1 MAGNSFSA
9 ELLISTT
16 KANKEMQAMNGQVQ
30 ALDKSLANLGKTLQA
45 NQSNLDATVKSIG
58 AIVTAS
64 REASKASEE
73 AAKAK
78 LAEARA
84 QAEVS
89 KATNASSIAQATV
102 AQKNSAIA
110 VNQST
115 VAYKQARTEAVEF
128 ANSQRQVKSSTDD
141 MGNSLANQRYLL
153 YDVGA
158 TYRTLGL
165 AAAALP
171 TASIAAASAYEKSF
185 AQVIRVSGETSTTAA
200 TLRDEIKAL
209 GTEIPL
215 SFAELSN
222 IAQIGGQM
230 NIATEGLAGFTETVA
245 KFVATADGAT
255 IESSTQ
261 AFGRLA
267 NLFASDLTGEEQAQ
281 FFERIGSAIS
291 YTADNAVT
299 SEAKIVSMLEKISP
313 IGAQAGMAAEEVVAF
328 ASALSSVGLQ
338 PEISSGFLTRFF
350 GNLNK
355 QVAAGGD
362 SLDAY
367 TKILGTTTQ
376 EFTNLYQSDPTEV
389 VRQLVEALS
398 GLDKV
403 AQTSALGELGI
414 SATRDQRVV
423 QALAGNYHV
432 LEDALRDTNEAFNEG
447 TYLDQSSQGI
457 FNTFS
462 ANLTKLANSLTNLGD
477 TVGSGTLP
485 ILNNLV
491 GALQFLVDGANELI
505 GTSPAVKTFV
515 TTLIG
520 LGSVLGIIFAL
531 RSASAFLTAGLVTLT
546 HVTRQAQGGGLT
558 MSAQLRNLAQAML
571 VNKGATDQAS
581 AAYVKQ
587 VGALRALA
595 TAQSMTAVQAQALGT
610 GMATA
615 GSKSKGF
622 VGGLKGAGGA
632 LLGLAGGPIGIAVTG
647 LIALGGA
654 WLNASM
660 DAKNS
665 AQEMVRAAELGGEAL
680 AKTTAARL
688 AKDKVSLFSEGTNK
702 FFDDNIGKSFQEVA
716 SQIGVGV
723 DDIAEAM
730 AGGKD
735 SVDAYIANLERLKEG
750 APKELGNEYDI
761 IIGKLKTFRDEL
773 ALQETVAEGTKQ
785 AQEGITRSGV
795 DMEAQVDANG
805 DAFSEATEDARN
817 WASELN
823 AAIEAA
829 FGLTNAQAGLEASL
843 ERLGSGLAKDSSIGL
858 GSEGGRANLESFQ
871 SVLSQQAALLQ
882 QSIQAGEISA
892 QQAGQSFQQYAM
904 GLIEQLNAMG
914 VDTSGL
920 LADVDN
926 AIGAVDAKF
935 AEQPATLS
943 VDVDTNSAID
953 SATSALAWLGD
964 YLNSNPQLA
973 TIGLTGEDEVSDKVY
988 NLVSYI
994 SEATGMPF
1002 EAVVDAITNPA
1013 GDETEN
1019 VVKFM
1024 NQAVAGDF
1032 TAYINADTSA
1042 GVQNVQN
1049 FAIYAGNQ
1057 LAEIAAQSSAVAAT
1071 IGGPAGAAVG
1081 AAFGQLQLSVLAAPA
1096 QTIAKA
1102 NKAAAPSFAPLN
1114 RGYNDAAKAA
1124 RDAGRAAGGAGKQA
1138 KKANDNTAKGAK
1150 KASEA
1155 VKEQAKEWDELESQ
1169 ISGYASRVG
1178 TAFGYVTA
1186 RQTGVAEAKDEYYSI
1201 LNGIKE
1207 RLEQQKQTVKD
1218 LRQENKALNAE
1229 RRVQLNEAEKLEKM
1243 AGYADAVGNTERA
1256 KYYRDEAK
1264 ALKESA
1270 KETSNKISANTKEA
1284 DSIEKGI
1291 GNLKGYTKEAIENRK
1306 EVRSLRDASLAV
1318 AEAYAASGASA
1329 KTVASE
1335 TAKWTTKAKDHS
1347 KQLGYNKKDV
1357 EGVTG
1362 STNTYVTALKKVPK
1376 TVSTKLSA
1384 SNNTKS
1390 GVDAAKKSIGS
1401 VPSSKS
1407 TSIKAK
1413 SSGVSAVNREL
1424 TSASKNRNSTISAKF
1439 DSATKNRFRALGSLY
1454 SATGNFGLGA
1464 LFTSASFLNKG
1475 GLAGRDGM
1483 KKFNSGGLVPGTPP
1497 SDPKRDNIMASLD
1510 GNSMAMIRSGEY
1522 IQSQPAVDYYGSD
1535 IMDKLNRQEIPRY
1548 ALGGQLGN
1556 RQSGGGNNIPTVIDL
1571 SSESIQSIARL
1582 VQKDIYLY
1590 ADNVQLAQS
1599 VQRGVDELAQRG
1611 GIF

>member
-1 MAGNSFSA
+1 MANTYSA

-30 ALDKSLANLGKTLQA
+30 ALDKSLANLGKTLAA
-45 NQSNLDATVKSIG
+45 NQSNLDQTVKSIG

-78 LAEARA
+78 LAEAKA

-89 KATNASSIAQATV
+89 KGNNARNIAEATV
-102 AQKNSAIA
+102 AQKNSVVA

-128 ANSQRQVKSSTDD
+128 ANSQRQVKSSTDE

-171 TASIAAASAYEKSF
+171 TASIAAATAYEKSF

-267 NLFASDLTGEEQAQ
+267 NLFANDLTGEEQAQ

-355 QVAAGGD
+355 DVAAGGD
-362 SLDAY
+362 SLNAY
-367 TKILGTTTQ
+367 NKILGTTSG
-376 EFTNLYQSDPTEV
+376 EFVDLYKNDPTEV
-389 VRQLVEALS
+389 VRRLVEAMS
-398 GLDKV
+398 GMDKI

-414 SATRDQRVV
+414 KATRDQRVI

-485 ILNNLV
+485 ILNQLV

-520 LGSVLGIIFAL
+520 LGSVLGVIFAL

-558 MSAQLRNLAQAML
+558 LTAQLGNLSRAMI
-571 VNKGATDQAS
+571 VNKGVSDQTAS
-581 AAYVKQ
+581 SLVRQMGAVKAL
-587 VGALRALA
+587 GA
-595 TAQSMTAVQAQALGT
+595 AQSMTAVQLRALNVQMLSGGT
-610 GMATA
+610 A
-615 GSKSKGF
+615 SKGF
-622 VGGLKGAGGA
+622 VGGIKGAGGA
-632 LLGLAGGPIGIAVTG
+632 LLGLAGGPIGLAVG
-647 LIALGGA
+647 ALVALGGA
-654 WLNASM
+654 WIGSAM
-660 DAKNS
+660 DAK
-665 AQEMVRAAELGGEAL
+665 AAAADMARAAQLGGDALTEVLGREFGEDKIGFFEANNIQLVGKTYGEL
-680 AKTTAARL
+680 ADSVGLSMSSISA
-688 AKDKVSLFSEGTNK
+688 SLSEG
-702 FFDDNIGKSFQEVA
+702 S
-716 SQIGVGV
+716 
-723 DDIAEAM
+723 EAT
-730 AGGKD
+730 
-735 SVDAYIANLERLKEG
+735 SELIERLESEKQHLLDTEG
-750 APKELGNEYDI
+750 QSLRTTTYTMLIEK
-761 IIGKLKTFRDEL
+761 
-773 ALQETVAEGTKQ
+773 LQEYVKGLETSESGASRAEE
-785 AQEGITRSGV
+785 AQDGLTRSGKDLV
-795 DMEAQVDANG
+795 TQYDENG
-805 DAFSEATEDARN
+805 NAITEATEDLTN
-817 WASELN
+817 WTSELN
-823 AAIEAA
+823 NAIEAA

-843 ERLGSGLAKDSSIGL
+843 EKLGAGLSKDNSVGL

-871 SVLSQQAALLQ
+871 SVLAQQAAVLQ
-882 QSIQAGEISA
+882 QSIKAGEISA

-904 GLIEQLNAMG
+904 GLIDQLNAMG

-920 LADVDN
+920 MADVDN
-926 AIGAVDAKF
+926 AIGAVQGTF

-943 VDVDTNSAID
+943 VDVDTNGAID

-964 YLNSNPQLA
+964 FLDSNPQLA
-973 TIGLTGEDEVSDKVY
+973 TIGLTGENEVSDKVY
-988 NLVSYI
+988 NLISYI

-1002 EAVVDAITNPA
+1002 EAVVQAITTPA
-1013 GDETEN
+1013 GEDTEH

-1024 NQAVAGDF
+1024 EQAVGQDF
-1032 TAYINADTSA
+1032 MAYINADTSA
-1042 GVQNVQN
+1042 GVANVQN

-1057 LAEIAAQSSAVAAT
+1057 LAEIAAQSALVAAN
-1071 IGGPAGAAVG
+1071 IGGPAGAAIG
-1081 AAFGQLQLSVLAAPA
+1081 AAFGQMRMSVLAAPA

-1102 NKAAAPSFAPLN
+1102 NKAAAPSFTPLK
-1114 RGYNDAAKAA
+1114 RGYDDAAKAA
-1124 RDAGRAAGGAGKQA
+1124 RNAGNSAGGAGKKA
-1138 KKANDNTAKGAK
+1138 KKANDDTAKGSK
-1150 KASEA
+1150 KATEA

-1207 RLEQQKQTVKD
+1207 RLESQKQTVRD
-1218 LRQENKALNAE
+1218 LRQENKLLNAE
-1229 RRVQLNEAEKLEKM
+1229 RRVQLNDAAKLEKM
-1243 AGYADAVGNTERA
+1243 AGYADQVGNTERA

-1270 KETSNKISANTKEA
+1270 KESGNKVSANEKEA
-1284 DSIEKGI
+1284 KAIEKGI
-1291 GNLKGYTKEAIENRK
+1291 GNLKGYTKEAIDNRK
-1306 EVRSLRDASLAV
+1306 ELRSLRDASLKV
-1318 AEAYAASGASA
+1318 SEAYAASGASA
-1329 KTVASE
+1329 KTVESE
-1335 TAKWTTKAKDHS
+1335 TRKWTATAKKHGT
-1347 KQLGYNKKDV
+1347 QLGYSKKDV

-1362 STNTYVTALKKVPK
+1362 KTNSYVTALKKVPK
-1376 TVSTKLSA
+1376 TIATKVTA
-1384 SNNTKS
+1384 SNSTAS
-1390 GVDAAKKSIGS
+1390 GVNAAKKNLNSI
-1401 VPSSKS
+1401 PSRKTS
-1407 TSIKAK
+1407 TITAK
-1413 SSGVSAVNREL
+1413 GAGISAVERNL
-1424 TSASKNRNSTISAKF
+1424 NTASKNRSSTITAKF
-1439 DSATKNRFRALGSLY
+1439 DSATKKRFRTLSAVY
-1454 SATGNFGLGA
+1454 SATGNFGLGSIFSA
-1464 LFTSASFLNKG
+1464 LSAMNRG
-1475 GLAGRDGM
+1475 GLVGRDGM
-1483 KKFNSGGLVPGTPP
+1483 MKFNRGGLVPGTPP

-1522 IQSQPAVDYYGSD
+1522 VQSQPAVDYYGSD

-1556 RQSGGGNNIPTVIDL
+1556 RQSGGGNTPSVIDL
-1571 SSESIQSIARL
+1571 SAESIQSVARL
-1582 VQKDIYLY
+1582 VQKDVFLY
-1590 ADNVQLAQS
+1590 VDNQLLAQS
-1599 VQRGVDELAQRG
+1599 VHKGNEIIAQRG
-1611 GIF
+1611 GTF